1 MNVLIPFSA
10 ELGHCMFIL
19 TKIEVV
25 FVLDGRILWYEYIDF
40 DLYRLDF
47 ACTAKVLFWLKELE
61 TKL

>member
-1 MNVLIPFSA
+1 MNALIPFSA

-40 DLYRLDF
+40 DLQRLDF
-47 ACTAKVLFWLKELE
+47 EYCKGFVLVKGA
-61 TKL
+61 